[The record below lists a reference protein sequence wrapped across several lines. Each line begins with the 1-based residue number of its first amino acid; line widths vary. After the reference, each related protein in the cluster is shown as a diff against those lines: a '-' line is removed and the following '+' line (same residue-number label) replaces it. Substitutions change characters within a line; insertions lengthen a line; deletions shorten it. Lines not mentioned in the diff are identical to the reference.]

1 MLPPLIWI
9 VRFNRSKECHWQR
22 LQNHI
27 VFKTLELLP
36 WSIFLELKCCV
47 EFFSVII
54 LVSRARILKTRKM
67 ISQKRCA
74 AYSRQSPHLHSLSVK
89 ILYRRVMD
97 SELYTEM
104 CSKHRTGFLQV
115 QWRLYRF
122 VLFFLLFVLLR
133 LDRDPLY
140 RKKAGYNY
148 ILCIYNYFLSILA
161 RSAFSLA
168 LLFSLILEFLNK
180 VMDKFTILIVK

>member
-1 MLPPLIWI
+1 MTRYPRGKLSNMLPPLIWI
-9 VRFNRSKECHWQR
+9 VHFNKSKECHWQR

-36 WSIFLELKCCV
+36 WSIFLKLICCV

-54 LVSRARILKTRKM
+54 LLSRARILKTRKM

-89 ILYRRVMD
+89 ILYRGVMD
-97 SELYTEM
+97 RALYTEM
-104 CSKHRTGFLQV
+104 VLNIEQDFCRSSEG
-115 QWRLYRF
+115 YI
-122 VLFFLLFVLLR
+122 VLFFCLFVFLR
-133 LDRDPLY
+133 LYHDPLY

-148 ILCIYNYFLSILA
+148 SVYLYHFLSILA
-161 RSAFSLA
+161 SLVSVQFGSAIFAGSWI
-168 LLFSLILEFLNK
+168 SK
-180 VMDKFTILIVK
+180 